1 MRSSHTSRPKPS
13 ACSSD
18 MAQSTGADLLVAA
31 FLANDVDVVF
41 TLPGLQ
47 LDPVFDALAKRS
59 AEFRIYHVRHEQ
71 GAAYMADG
79 FARVTGRPACC
90 LVVPGPGL
98 LNAMA
103 GLSTAYACSSPVLC
117 FAGQTPSGTID
128 ASLGLLHEINNQL
141 EIVKAV
147 VTWSGRAECGKDIPQ
162 LVTQAIEEMMSGRTR
177 PVAIEVSPDVLAAEC
192 ARPSAS
198 PVATITRPALP
209 FDKVER
215 AAHMIARAERPL
227 IIAGG
232 GVNRSLASDL
242 VTALAE
248 RLGAPVIMT
257 TNGKGSISARNPLAY
272 DAPAIRLLLPEADVV
287 VAVGT
292 RFAKRDGT
300 RWSLR
305 PGQTLIKIDVD
316 GAEVSRGITPDV
328 PVEGDASEVLD
339 AILGMLP
346 VQSPTASGWGDL
358 SPVREELNREI
369 QHLQPQAAFGRVIRE
384 ALPNDGIVIDGMN
397 QVGYWSRIGFPV
409 YQPRTFIS
417 PGYQGTLGFEL
428 PTGLGAK
435 VAAPERPVIVIAGD
449 GGFMFN
455 VGELATAVQHNL
467 NVITIVFNDNAF
479 GNVLRTQDEEYG
491 GRRIASQLH
500 NPDFVRLAESFG
512 ARGLRAEGPDQLG
525 SCIQAAL
532 EEDRPSVIEVPVGSM
547 SNPWP
552 LIQSH

>member
-1 MRSSHTSRPKPS
+1 
-13 ACSSD
+13 
-18 MAQSTGADLLVAA
+18 
-31 FLANDVDVVF
+31 
-41 TLPGLQ
+41 
-47 LDPVFDALAKRS
+47 
-59 AEFRIYHVRHEQ
+59 
-71 GAAYMADG
+71 
-79 FARVTGRPACC
+79 
-90 LVVPGPGL
+90 
-98 LNAMA
+98 
-103 GLSTAYACSSPVLC
+103 
-117 FAGQTPSGTID
+117 
-128 ASLGLLHEINNQL
+128 
-141 EIVKAV
+141 
-147 VTWSGRAECGKDIPQ
+147 
-162 LVTQAIEEMMSGRTR
+162 
-177 PVAIEVSPDVLAAEC
+177 
-192 ARPSAS
+192 
-198 PVATITRPALP
+198 
-209 FDKVER
+209 
-215 AAHMIARAERPL
+215 
-227 IIAGG
+227 
-232 GVNRSLASDL
+232 
-242 VTALAE
+242 
-248 RLGAPVIMT
+248 
-257 TNGKGSISARNPLAY
+257 
-272 DAPAIRLLLPEADVV
+272 
-287 VAVGT
+287 
-292 RFAKRDGT
+292 
-300 RWSLR
+300 
-305 PGQTLIKIDVD
+305 
-316 GAEVSRGITPDV
+316 
-328 PVEGDASEVLD
+328 
-339 AILGMLP
+339 
-346 VQSPTASGWGDL
+346 
-358 SPVREELNREI
+358 
-369 QHLQPQAAFGRVIRE
+369 LQPQAAFGRVIRE

>member
-18 MAQSTGADLLVAA
+18 MAQPTGADLLVAA

-59 AEFRIYHVRHEQ
+59 AEFKIYHVRHEQ

-128 ASLGLLHEINNQL
+128 AGLGLLHEINNQL

-147 VTWSGRAECGKDIPQ
+147 VTWSGRAERGEDIPQ

-192 ARPSAS
+192 ARPSSS
-198 PVATITRPALP
+198 PLAKITRPALP
-209 FDKVER
+209 VDKVER
-215 AAHMIARAERPL
+215 AAHLIARAERPL
-227 IIAGG
+227 IVAGG
-232 GVNRSLASDL
+232 GVNRSLASDA

-300 RWSLR
+300 RWGLR
-305 PGQTLIKIDVD
+305 PGQTLIKIDID
-316 GAEVSRGITPDV
+316 GTEVSRGITPDV

-339 AILGMLP
+339 AILGLLP
-346 VQSPTASGWGDL
+346 ARFPATTGWGDL
-358 SPVREELNREI
+358 SAVREELNREI
-369 QHLQPQAAFGRVIRE
+369 QALQPQAAFGRVIRE
-384 ALPNDGIVIDGMN
+384 ALPDDGIVIDGMN

-500 NPDFVRLAESFG
+500 NPSFVRLAESFG
-512 ARGLRAEGPDQLG
+512 ARGLRAEDPDQLG

-532 EEDRPSVIEVPVGSM
+532 KEERPSVIEVPVGPM

>member
-1 MRSSHTSRPKPS
+1 
-13 ACSSD
+13 
-18 MAQSTGADLLVAA
+18 MAQPTGADLLVAA
-31 FLANDVDVVF
+31 FLANGVDVVF

-59 AEFRIYHVRHEQ
+59 AEFKIYHVRHEQ

-79 FARVTGRPACC
+79 FARVTGKPACC

-128 ASLGLLHEINNQL
+128 AGLGLLHEINNQL

-147 VTWSGRAECGKDIPQ
+147 VTWSGRAERGEDIPQ

-192 ARPSAS
+192 ARPSDS
-198 PVATITRPALP
+198 PAAKITRPALP
-209 FDKVER
+209 FDQVER
-215 AAHMIARAERPL
+215 AAHLIARAERPL
-227 IIAGG
+227 IVAGG
-232 GVNRSLASDL
+232 GVNRSLASDA

-300 RWSLR
+300 RWGLR
-305 PGQTLIKIDVD
+305 PGQTLIKIDID

-339 AILGMLP
+339 AILGLLP
-346 VQSPTASGWGDL
+346 AQSPTTTGWGDL
-358 SPVREELNREI
+358 SAVREELNREI
-369 QHLQPQAAFGRVIRE
+369 QALQPQAAFGRVIRE
-384 ALPNDGIVIDGMN
+384 ALPDDGIVIDGMN

-500 NPDFVRLAESFG
+500 NPSFVRLAESFG
-512 ARGLRAEGPDQLG
+512 ARGLRAEDPDQLG

-532 EEDRPSVIEVPVGSM
+532 KEERPSVIEVPVGPM